1 MVIFVCGVITG
12 ALVIEKQSGRRPMP
26 GPGGTSFG
34 MPGMRETVQFM
45 SLVKQ
50 AGIDLTSD
58 QSNSIV
64 KIMQDSQ
71 TTNAAIRKTIAP
83 VLKAEAERALQ
94 AVNLVLTP
102 DQRPKLAERLKE
114 RAQNRSGRGGEGG
127 GRRGGEGGG
136 RRGGEGGGRSRNP
149 EPRSNQRCR
158 GRSARRFDQR
168 SAWNQR
174 PFHQPYSG
182 RRQPPLH
189 ERALTAAGVYFPSDS

>member
-1 MVIFVCGVITG
+1 MSPWKVILATMVIFVCGVITG

-149 EPRSNQRCR
+149 NR
-158 GRSARRFDQR
+158 GATNDVAEGVRGGSTNGAPGTNVP
-168 SAWNQR
+168 STNHI
-174 PFHQPYSG
+174 P
-182 RRQPPLH
+182 
-189 ERALTAAGVYFPSDS
+189 AGANLPSTNAP